1 MLSSAI
7 VHYLPLALDGESL
20 TRSNTALA
28 IVSLISMVFVY
39 LLLAGLWYF
48 VFRDRARA
56 RKNKDSAD

>member
-1 MLSSAI
+1 MDPTSAFLA
-7 VHYLPLALDGESL
+7 LPLALGGESL

-39 LLLAGLWYF
+39 ALLAALWYF
-48 VFRDRARA
+48 VFRDKARA